1 MFFLDVGLI
10 SAKSG
15 LSAEILMNK
24 DLLAVDRGKIAE
36 QFACQEL
43 LVQQSCFKKSE
54 LFYWENERKGAQAEV
69 DFLIQ
74 HHAQIIPIEV
84 KSGSTGRLKSL
95 QVMMQ
100 EKKLPIG
107 VRISQSPLTFDKNK
121 SILSIPFY
129 MVSEITRLVTVC
141 A

>member
-1 MFFLDVGLI
+1 M
-10 SAKSG
+10 
-15 LSAEILMNK
+15 
-24 DLLAVDRGKIAE
+24 
-36 QFACQEL
+36 
-43 LVQQSCFKKSE
+43 
-54 LFYWENERKGAQAEV
+54 